1 MLILTEGFVKIG
13 IADRIQLGLLL
24 AAAVGFALTFWQVRS
39 NARTQRGSF
48 LKDLYLTSVTDE
60 VICEAY
66 YLIEYNK
73 FTYDSNFHGSV
84 TEPKID
90 RLLSF
95 ADLVCELYL
104 QGIIKRREM
113 EFFKYR
119 FLRLAKD
126 PNIQAYLE
134 FLTGFYKQVGTKKR
148 PFHSFV
154 SYGMSHGH
162 VEL

>member
-1 MLILTEGFVKIG
+1 MRILLDSLTKIG
-13 IADRIQLGLLL
+13 VADRIQLGLLM
-24 AAAVGFALTFWQVRS
+24 AAVAGIALTFWQLRS
-39 NARTQRGSF
+39 NGRTQRGSF
-48 LKDLYLTSVTDE
+48 LKDLYLTLITDPL
-60 VICEAY
+60 ICEAY

-73 FTYDSNFHGSV
+73 FTYDSNFHGSP

-95 ADLVCELYL
+95 ADLVCELYF

-113 EFFKYR
+113 EFFTYR
-119 FLRLAKD
+119 LLRLAKD